1 MSGVQSK
8 HLSATQLRALERL
21 GDIYLPGTEKLPS
34 FCASGSLAQIDVVLE
49 GVDRNDLR
57 GLGQLLLMLRWMPTL
72 VLRLLLRAIDRHHR
86 FPPPLAGILR
96 LFNLALKGVVMSL
109 YYSGLAEGESR
120 SGVHEAMQFALHCEP
135 D

>member
-1 MSGVQSK
+1 MSRIQSK

-21 GDIYLPGTEKLPS
+21 GDIYLPGTEKMPS
-34 FCASGSLAQIDVVLE
+34 FTVSGSLAQIDVVLE
-49 GVDRNDLR
+49 GVDQDDLR
-57 GLGQLLLMLRWMPTL
+57 GLAWLLLMLRWMPTV

-96 LFNLALKGVVMSL
+96 LLNLAFKGVVMSL
-109 YYSGLAEGESR
+109 YYSGLAEGDSS
-120 SGVHEAMQFALHCEP
+120 SGVHEAMQFELHCEP